1 MRSIR
6 ITRTN
11 TPLSPWM
18 ALGMAPRMARLLMI
32 GLAASSAGCSLAKR
46 DSAELVNEGDKV
58 KGSNLDE
65 AISNYDRAVTLDP
78 TNRIALW
85 KLALAYHKKEDWA
98 KDAVT
103 CAKAES
109 IAPSFANF
117 YLEHGYA
124 LEQEAVKG
132 PTSWAEAK
140 EPLQQ
145 AIAKDPNLAQA
156 YEELAEVASHLDDE
170 QGALQNYT
178 KALEIKPDE
187 LQFYPPLADL
197 YLRLGYQDRA
207 EQVLREALSF
217 AKEGDKHLFA
227 VHSFIGSIDEA
238 KQNMA
243 GAITEYE
250 AAKKACGQCNE
261 PGQQIAYFNLG
272 VAYAEVQPPRKNEA
286 IQQLQSFSKIVCRG
300 AAAARYA
307 DQCSQTQEFVKKL
320 GGTIQ

>member
-6 ITRTN
+6 TAAT
-11 TPLSPWM
+11 TTK
-18 ALGMAPRMARLLMI
+18 LLAI
-32 GLAASSAGCSLAKR
+32 GLAAGFTATSLGCSLAKR
-46 DSAELVNEGDKV
+46 DSAELVNEGDSV
-58 KGSNLDE
+58 KGANLDE
-65 AISNYDRAVTLDP
+65 AISKYDQAATLDP

-103 CAKAES
+103 CSKAES
-109 IAPSFANF
+109 VAPTFANF
-117 YLEHGYA
+117 HLEHGYA
-124 LEQEAVKG
+124 LEQQAVKG

-156 YEELAEVASHLDDE
+156 YEELAEVSLHLDDE

-178 KALEIKPDE
+178 KAIEIKPDE

-207 EQVLREALSF
+207 EQVLREALAF

-243 GAITEYE
+243 GAVTEYE
-250 AAKKACGQCNE
+250 AAKKVCGACNE
-261 PGQQIAYFNLG
+261 AGQQIAFFNLG

-307 DQCSQTQEFVKKL
+307 DQCSQAQEFVKRL
-320 GGTIQ
+320 GGTVQ

>member
-1 MRSIR
+1 MRFHR
-6 ITRTN
+6 TAAITILLGASL
-11 TPLSPWM
+11 PL
-18 ALGMAPRMARLLMI
+18 
-32 GLAASSAGCSLAKR
+32 LAASVFGCSLNKR
-46 DSAELVNEGDKV
+46 NSADLVNEGDSV
-58 KGSNLDE
+58 RGSNMDE
-65 AISNYDRAVTLDP
+65 AISKYDQAASTDP

-103 CAKAES
+103 CAKAET
-109 IAPSFANF
+109 IAPTFASFNF
-117 YLEHGYA
+117 EQGYA
-124 LEQEAVKG
+124 LEQQAVKG

-145 AIAKDPNLAQA
+145 AISKDPNMAQA
-156 YEELAEVASHLDDE
+156 YEELAEVALHMDDE

-178 KALEIKPDE
+178 KAIDLKPDE
-187 LQFYPPLADL
+187 LQYYPPLADL

-207 EQVLREALSF
+207 EQVLREAVAF

-227 VHSFIGSIDEA
+227 VHSFIGSIDEQ

-243 GAITEYE
+243 GAVAEYE
-250 AAKKACGQCNE
+250 AAKKICDKCNE
-261 PGQQIAYFNLG
+261 PGQQIAFFNLG

-307 DQCSQTQEFVKKL
+307 DQCSQAQEFVKRL
-320 GGTIQ
+320 GGTVQ